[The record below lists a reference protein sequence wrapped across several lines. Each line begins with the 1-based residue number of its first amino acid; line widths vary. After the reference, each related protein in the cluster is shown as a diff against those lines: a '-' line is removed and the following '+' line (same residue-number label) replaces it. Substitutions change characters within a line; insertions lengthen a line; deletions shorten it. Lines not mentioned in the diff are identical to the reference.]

1 MPTKPSWCFPP
12 LESCSSAAKQN
23 IQKTLQSPGQNIY
36 LQKVL
41 HSFWVIAVTFTADSF
56 HFLYLTS
63 LASCLD
69 VLEVNIWIL
78 TKVYNGTQEI
88 EQSWKESHVLNT
100 VRSEVSE
107 GCMGFSLWLSSALLR
122 VAFSQ
127 LQWVSEGIFPLLS
140 GFIFLSDLYSRE
152 LRNYL
157 DRNYPRTH
165 CDELTFINVA

>member
-1 MPTKPSWCFPP
+1 MNKVKPIADNDQRKLICELCLLYFVQMKKKSNKRLLIAMPTKPSWCFPP

-41 HSFWVIAVTFTADSF
+41 HSFWVVAVTFTADSF

-107 GCMGFSLWLSSALLR
+107 GCMGFSL
-122 VAFSQ
+122 
-127 LQWVSEGIFPLLS
+127 
-140 GFIFLSDLYSRE
+140 
-152 LRNYL
+152 
-157 DRNYPRTH
+157 
-165 CDELTFINVA
+165 